1 MEQGEQGEQ
10 SEQPEKP
17 DLHCKYKEETERCVL
32 NPDTSSFKDDPECYK
47 TEKNRCAKNKKK
59 IIKIKPKKGNLELV
73 VEQEQPL
80 EQLEQP
86 LEQLEQPLEQLEQPL
101 EQLEQPKQKQESTLK
116 KKKQIKINSKKGN
129 LEIAI
134 EQEQPLGQQQ
144 QPLEPNNQNDFL
156 YPDLNDKN
164 FNLKISEKKEFYDTR
179 NTEQVYKNKE
189 LIERADKLCNAPYE
203 LQPHQY
209 FVKNFMSFQTPYNS
223 LLLYHGLGSGKTCS
237 AIGVSEGMR
246 DYLKQMGIMQEIILV
261 SNINVKNNFKKEL
274 FDVSKLHRNESGKW
288 AISGCTGNKF
298 LKEINLDL
306 FTDIDYESG
315 NVEDEEKLKIKI
327 KKQIDKIIKKSYS
340 FFGYQK
346 FSSIIR
352 TLLNGEKL
360 KINKQ
365 TRGKKQKHEL
375 EEGEAEEEEEGE
387 EEEAEDELEEEE
399 DELEEEEDEL
409 EEAEE
414 AEEEEDELEE
424 AEDELEEE
432 EDELEEAEEAY
443 IEEEEEQEEEEDE
456 FKIKISIDGIKRL
469 KKYFNN
475 RLIII
480 DEVHNLKSN
489 NKDAAYLLAL
499 VKHADNLR
507 LLFLSA
513 TPMFNDPKEIIWL
526 LNLMRVNDRRPK
538 IYSKDVFD
546 SDNNLLIVG
555 GKQVGKER
563 LQEASIGYVSF
574 VRGENPYMFPY
585 RIFPSTFSKE
595 HALRQQEIGDDGKM
609 VIKGTINY
617 PKFTCDGK
625 STVPGLEYVDVYL
638 THLKKH
644 QNGIYNKKIEELK
657 IGKETREDRR
667 ERGEREREAGYGGKR
682 DQGQVQDEA
691 DFEQDIDDNAAL
703 SAYSINDLIA
713 LRQILNMT
721 YPYKNDFEEDLEY
734 TYGETGIMTVMD
746 KKKGQYK
753 YKNPKER
760 IFSIDRI
767 GEYSSKIKS
776 ICDNIV
782 LKHNKVK
789 PSESTFCEGIV
800 LIYTY
805 FIESGAIPMALALE
819 ELGFTRYKGASN
831 SVNSKSLFSAG
842 TVGKS
847 NGLHY
852 SLITGNQSI
861 SPNNDVEINALRSD
875 NNSDGSA
882 CKVVII
888 SKSASEGV
896 DLKNIRQIH
905 IMDPWYNMSAI
916 EQIIGRGVRTCSH
929 KMLPFDKRNIQIFLH
944 ASLLDNGMEAADLAM
959 YRFSEI
965 KAVKIGAVSRALKE
979 SSIDCILNMKQTD
992 FTEKNLDTEVELEL
1006 STGGSIKYRIGDK
1019 QYTSTCDYMKTCTYT
1034 CSPKPPPA
1042 TKQNIKLSTFNES
1055 FILMNVE
1062 NIIKVIKH
1070 AFREKH
1076 FYKKLD
1082 LIHFIN
1088 RVKQY
1093 SLLQI
1098 NFALTQMINDKS
1110 EYLTDMYGKYGYLIN
1125 IGDYY
1130 FFQPVELNDPSI
1142 SIFEKSTPIPF
1153 KRDRITLNIKTENVK
1168 KRQVQ
1173 RVEQEEREEEREEEQ
1188 EEKAA
1193 VEPEGSKGSKGS
1205 KGSSVVATIRVK
1217 MFTENIIASIG
1228 YTQALSINTS
1238 ITKKER
1244 NDIADAQDPALK
1256 LIPGA
1261 IPMISRD
1268 RIWYIYCNEMFKI
1281 MNGVLPLEE
1290 LQFYVFTH
1298 IMDHLTFEEINAL
1311 VLNMH
1316 ALDQIAIKMKASS
1329 ATSSFASSHTGF
1341 QETKTSAYDQ
1351 APECAKNIL
1360 KYFSG
1365 YISEDG
1371 EGVKYLFV
1379 DSRENTKDISKK
1391 IVMYY
1396 KKGEK
1401 GAWTR
1406 FNQEELTS
1414 TEYNEVKA
1422 KFQKEQLAQYVGFM
1436 QTIKDGDVVFKVKE
1450 GDNRGSVCSTS
1461 STKKRTLQDIL
1472 QFKFKNVEIPSVLT
1486 QVTYCI
1492 LQEVVLRHYNAIR
1505 LNQKVWSLNSV
1516 EAIFSIK

>member
-1 MEQGEQGEQ
+1 
-10 SEQPEKP
+10 
-17 DLHCKYKEETERCVL
+17 
-32 NPDTSSFKDDPECYK
+32 
-47 TEKNRCAKNKKK
+47 
-59 IIKIKPKKGNLELV
+59 
-73 VEQEQPL
+73 
-80 EQLEQP
+80 
-86 LEQLEQPLEQLEQPL
+86 
-101 EQLEQPKQKQESTLK
+101 
-116 KKKQIKINSKKGN
+116 
-129 LEIAI
+129 
-134 EQEQPLGQQQ
+134 
-144 QPLEPNNQNDFL
+144 
-156 YPDLNDKN
+156 
-164 FNLKISEKKEFYDTR
+164 
-179 NTEQVYKNKE
+179 
-189 LIERADKLCNAPYE
+189 
-203 LQPHQY
+203 
-209 FVKNFMSFQTPYNS
+209 
-223 LLLYHGLGSGKTCS
+223 
-237 AIGVSEGMR
+237 
-246 DYLKQMGIMQEIILV
+246 
-261 SNINVKNNFKKEL
+261 
-274 FDVSKLHRNESGKW
+274 
-288 AISGCTGNKF
+288 
-298 LKEINLDL
+298 
-306 FTDIDYESG
+306 
-315 NVEDEEKLKIKI
+315 
-327 KKQIDKIIKKSYS
+327 
-340 FFGYQK
+340 
-346 FSSIIR
+346 
-352 TLLNGEKL
+352 
-360 KINKQ
+360 
-365 TRGKKQKHEL
+365 
-375 EEGEAEEEEEGE
+375 
-387 EEEAEDELEEEE
+387 
-399 DELEEEEDEL
+399 
-409 EEAEE
+409 
-414 AEEEEDELEE
+414 
-424 AEDELEEE
+424 
-432 EDELEEAEEAY
+432 
-443 IEEEEEQEEEEDE
+443 
-456 FKIKISIDGIKRL
+456 
-469 KKYFNN
+469 
-475 RLIII
+475 
-480 DEVHNLKSN
+480 
-489 NKDAAYLLAL
+489 
-499 VKHADNLR
+499 
-507 LLFLSA
+507 
-513 TPMFNDPKEIIWL
+513 
-526 LNLMRVNDRRPK
+526 MRVNDRRPK
-538 IYSKDVFD
+538 IYSTDVFD

-585 RIFPSTFSKE
+585 RIFPSMFSKE
-595 HALRQQEIGDDGKM
+595 HALRQQETGDDGTK
-609 VIKGTINY
+609 VTKGTINY

-667 ERGEREREAGYGGKR
+667 EQERERERERERETQASVKR
-682 DQGQVQDEA
+682 EQDEA

-734 TYGETGIMTVMD
+734 TYGEMGLMTVMD

-875 NNSDGSA
+875 NNSNGSA

-929 KMLPFDKRNIQIFLH
+929 KLLPFDKRNIQIFLH

-965 KAVKIGAVSRALKE
+965 KAVKIGSVSRALKE

-992 FTEKNLDTEVELEL
+992 FTEKNLDTEVELQL
-1006 STGGSIKYRIGDK
+1006 STGGSTKYKIGDK
-1019 QYTSTCDYMKTCTYT
+1019 PYTSTCDYMKTCNYT

-1168 KRQVQ
+1168 KKQVQ
-1173 RVEQEEREEEREEEQ
+1173 RVEQEQEREEQ
-1188 EEKAA
+1188 ELSKAT
-1193 VEPEGSKGSKGS
+1193 VESEGEGAKGSKGA
-1205 KGSSVVATIRVK
+1205 KSSNVATIREK
-1217 MFTENIIASIG
+1217 IFTENIIASIG

-1256 LIPGA
+1256 LIAGA

-1311 VLNMH
+1311 VLNLH
-1316 ALDQIAIKMKASS
+1316 VLDQIANKMKASS
-1329 ATSSFASSHTGF
+1329 ANASASSHTGF
-1341 QETKTSAYDQ
+1341 QETKTAAYDQ

-1365 YISEDG
+1365 FISEDG
-1371 EGVKYLFV
+1371 EGVQYLFV

-1401 GAWTR
+1401 SAWTR

-1414 TEYNEVKA
+1414 TEYNQVKA
-1422 KFQKEQLAQYVGFM
+1422 TFQKEHLAQYVGFM
-1436 QTIKDGDVVFKVKE
+1436 QSIKDGDVVFKVKE

-1461 STKKRTLQDIL
+1461 STKKRTLQDLL

-1492 LQEVVLRHYNAIR
+1492 LQEIVLRHYNAIR
-1505 LNQKVWSLNSV
+1505 LNQKVWSLNSI